1 MSAGGTDGNIFI
13 GAAISAVSERLVI
26 ERLHRDL
33 SAARVPFA
41 LLANF
46 QLGGRQLDCVVVTE
60 QRVVVVEVKA
70 SVLPVR
76 GHVDGDWARLDIAG
90 EWRHYTNGYRQA
102 LGQKER
108 LVDAMRRRGD
118 IGRFYPDAAV
128 VFAKPLPP
136 GSSLTG
142 GNFKVSVTDI
152 DRFVPGGDGD
162 RHNPWTLTDWRA
174 FAAGLGMRPASLR
187 EVLGGEAQEH
197 AFAIVRDYRQRVAS
211 ELLRDG
217 GHWLA
222 EDEGQRETL
231 RMAGDDPLGAYI
243 HGPSGCGK
251 TLAARW
257 LAGQLAQAGESVL
270 FVSAKDFAGSWA
282 RLLRREM
289 ALVTDTGAGALL
301 RAFSVTGAPLRI
313 VLDGINEIGVARD
326 PLLRSLQAMARKYD
340 ARVIVTGQSEK
351 PDRLAGITAFAV
363 EAPSL
368 DLKSRIAAVG
378 TDRVSDRV
386 RDVLR
391 AVASGFEAAMAAEV
405 GTALP
410 VDASRQL
417 LVDQFIRHRLV
428 AVQRAGSAGLRLFA
442 KRLIETTSFSMNET
456 IFDELMFKG
465 GLASTDI
472 DTLMAARILV
482 RRGGRVS
489 FAHEILLSACAAAA
503 YAQLAPEAGAKFAFL
518 LEVPVL
524 EPIATD
530 IVSVIEDP
538 NVVRMVLETTR
549 NPALLFDAAQ
559 GIAGPLAALAV
570 GNLLDA
576 TETAIGDEIERL
588 RVSIVTDPRPSIDW
602 EAGSLST
609 WDDAALARIE
619 TLARTIAAGDRVDGY
634 FALCEAM
641 DARLLEERQRL
652 FEDAKAAGIHA
663 LRSEGFSL
671 AYFGFGRQCGFTRLT
686 RAFSSGMFDLVD
698 GGRRFAP
705 RDMMALTSGQLH
717 FYLERRHVF
726 TPEDGVDDMADGLA
740 RLIVARFRFE
750 PYHVKLAILHA
761 AGFVRWASREPI
773 EALLDA
779 IQAIDANREHIF
791 VSTSIVEALR
801 FLGGL
806 DDSAEEA
813 REGIRAEL
821 ERASGDL
828 EADDV
833 LDLALTVYVAS
844 FDHPYSGVYSEEFN
858 ALSDARRHIV
868 IRRALSNEAART
880 SMSLS
885 WLVRELA
892 AFGDPADAPVMEKFA
907 GLPDRHNSVPQE
919 EWAAFAMAT
928 RFLGRHGL
936 DLPDVVGEGNAAR
949 AIILIRSLVYAA
961 DGGGVRVPA
970 EPTWSALDNLP
981 PGVVIGCLAEME
993 AALREH
999 DWLKQDA
1006 LPRLSLATSYPAQV
1020 LAAARRYLDHGGE
1033 AVHFHRAYHRQRGPD
1048 LAFAM
1053 LEQFGDRTDLQR
1065 LRNLANAPRHARS
1078 ALRALRKL
1086 DSM

>member
-13 GAAISAVSERLVI
+13 GAAISAASERRVI
-26 ERLHRDL
+26 DRLHREL
-33 SAARVPFA
+33 SAANVPFA

-60 QRVVVVEVKA
+60 RRVVVIEVKA

-76 GHVDGDWARLDIAG
+76 GQVDGDWARLDLAG

-108 LVDAMRRRGD
+108 LVDAMRLRGE

-142 GNFKVSVTDI
+142 GDFKVSVTDI
-152 DRFVPGGDGD
+152 DRFVPGGNGD
-162 RHNPWTLTDWRA
+162 RPNPWTLADWRA
-174 FAAGLGMRPASLR
+174 FAAGLAIRPASLR
-187 EVLGGEAQEH
+187 EVLGGEAQER

-222 EDEGQRETL
+222 EDDGQRDAL

-251 TLAARW
+251 TLATRW
-257 LAGQLAQAGESVL
+257 LTGQLAQAGEGVL

-282 RLLRREM
+282 RLLRREI
-289 ALVTDTGAGALL
+289 ALVTDTGAGELL
-301 RAFSVTGAPLRI
+301 RAFSDTGAPLRI
-313 VLDGINEIGVARD
+313 VLDGVNEIGLARD
-326 PLLRSLQAMARKYD
+326 PLLRSLRAMARKYD
-340 ARVIVTGQSEK
+340 ARVIVTGQSKK
-351 PDRLAGITAFAV
+351 PDQLAGITAFAF

-368 DLKSRIAAVG
+368 DLKNRIAFVG
-378 TDRVSDRV
+378 NNRVNGRV
-386 RDVLR
+386 QDLLK
-391 AVASGFEAAMAAEV
+391 AVASGFEASMAAEV
-405 GTALP
+405 GAALP
-410 VDASRQL
+410 VDSSRQL
-417 LVDQFIRHRLV
+417 LVDQFIRHRLGV
-428 AVQRAGSAGLRLFA
+428 VQRTGSAGLRLFA
-442 KRLIETTSFSMNET
+442 KRLLETTSFSMNET
-456 IFDELMFKG
+456 IFDELMFEG
-465 GLASTDI
+465 GLASADI
-472 DTLMAARILV
+472 DTSMAARILV

-489 FAHEILLSACAAAA
+489 FAHEILLNACAAAA
-503 YAQLAPEAGAKFAFL
+503 YAQLAPEAGAKFAYL

-538 NVVRMVLETTR
+538 NVVRTVLETTR
-549 NPALLFDAAQ
+549 NPTLLFDAAQ

-576 TETAIGDEIERL
+576 TKTAIGDEIERL
-588 RVSIVTDPRPSIDW
+588 RLSIVSDPRPSIDW

-619 TLARTIAAGDRVDGY
+619 TLARTIGAGDCVDGY

-671 AYFGFGRQCGFTRLT
+671 AYFGFGRQCGFTLLT

-698 GGRRFAP
+698 RGKRFAP
-705 RDMMALTSGQLH
+705 RDMLALTSGQLH
-717 FYLERRHVF
+717 FYLERHVF
-726 TPEDGVDDMADGLA
+726 TPKDGVDEMADGLA

-761 AGFVRWASREPI
+761 AGFVRWASRERI

-791 VSTSIVEALR
+791 VSTSIVDALR

-813 REGIRAEL
+813 RDGIRAEL

-828 EADDV
+828 EGDDV

-844 FDHPYSGVYSEEFN
+844 FDHPYSNVYAEEFN
-858 ALSDARRHIV
+858 ALPDARRHIV
-868 IRRALSNEAART
+868 VRRALSTDAART

-907 GLPDRHNSVPQE
+907 GLPDHRNSFPQE

-928 RFLGRHGL
+928 RYLGRHGL
-936 DLPDVVGEGNAAR
+936 DLPDVVGESDAGR

-961 DGGGVRVPA
+961 DGGGVRLPSETIWAALNSLPA
-970 EPTWSALDNLP
+970 
-981 PGVVIGCLAEME
+981 GVVIGCLAEME

-1006 LPRLSLATSYPAQV
+1006 LPRLSLSTAYPAQV
-1020 LAAARRYLDHGGE
+1020 LAAARRYLDDGGE
-1033 AVHFHRAYHRQRGPD
+1033 AVHFHRAYHRERGPD
-1048 LAFAM
+1048 LAFTI